1 MSNERWSR
9 ERLLPAATYLDEGIL
24 RWRDDEKE
32 KRSPRAKQ
40 RSTPPPAEEKLVWPP
55 PPPSISDALYGES
68 KPTVDGKPLSLDN
81 LSSYFTI
88 QEDKSE
94 AVEKLKDLLEMAEPA
109 SEEKDEYGVKYG
121 NPYGEKYGAVGERP
135 DTMSFHTCSEL
146 CAPLLGAGGDFDECQ
161 ELCNLIYNEN
171 KMAARGRTKRRKYKK
186 TKKRKSHRKKKTHRK
201 KKRTRKTRK
210 R

>member
-1 MSNERWSR
+1 MGDEMWPR
-9 ERLLPAATYLDEGIL
+9 ERLLSAATHLDEEGIL
-24 RWRDDEKE
+24 RWRDDKKE
-32 KRSPRAKQ
+32 KRSPRANQ
-40 RSTPPPAEEKLVWPP
+40 RSTPPPPEEKLVW

-68 KPTVDGKPLSLDN
+68 KPTVDGERLSLDN

-94 AVEKLKDLLEMAEPA
+94 EVEELKDLLKMAKPA
-109 SEEKDEYGVKYG
+109 TEEDDELGV
-121 NPYGEKYGAVGERP
+121 KYGAVGERP
-135 DTMSFHTCSEL
+135 DTMSYHTCSDL
-146 CAPLLGAGGDFDECQ
+146 CTPLLGAGGDFDECRR
-161 ELCNLIYNEN
+161 LCNLIYKEN

-186 TKKRKSHRKKKTHRK
+186 TKKRKSHCKKKTHRK